1 MSIERGSSMPTT
13 TGDETPHLAVGARG
27 AAQTPRQRHEA
38 RQRVLEDEEREHA
51 RTSRIISTFRLVTFV
66 GAAGLVFAR
75 GFGYLPFW
83 CWWVA
88 AALAVAFVA
97 LVVWHARI
105 DRVERRVVAAITFHR
120 WAILRI
126 DGKHAEYPSRGERF
140 RSDDHPYAADLDLFG
155 EASLFQL
162 LDSTHTRRGEDT
174 LALWLTEASALEE
187 VVERQAAVRELSPR
201 EGVREE
207 LAVMGT
213 LIRAEKPDPAP
224 LVAWAESPP
233 VVSALPLARVAA
245 FALPAA
251 LALAFVLSQL
261 GLVPSGLVLVVALG
275 QWIYAL
281 SLLPKVEPIA
291 GAVSAREGA
300 LAPYRSMLEL
310 IARERFASPVLQ
322 RLQAK
327 IGVSKESTRTAS
339 VEIGKLSAIVGF
351 LDARQNEV
359 FRFFIGPLFLWD
371 LHCVLA
377 LERWQTRAGRQVR
390 SWLDAIGEF
399 EAVSSLA
406 AFAQD
411 HPETTWPILGATTAF
426 RAKGL
431 GHPLIDARVRVTN
444 DVSLRGSGTALLVTG
459 SNMSG
464 KSTLLRSMGINTVL
478 AMAGAP
484 VVAEELVMAPVELRT
499 SMWARDSLAKGV
511 SHFYAELEKLKRVVD
526 GINAA
531 RPLFFLLDEILQGTN
546 SRERVI
552 GARSVLRHL
561 LERGAMGAISTH
573 DVGLLDLG
581 PDLDARVDKV
591 HFEEQVSDSENG
603 KSAMSFDYQLRPGVV
618 RSTNALRLM
627 RRVGIDVDLE

>member
-1 MSIERGSSMPTT
+1 MPTT
-13 TGDETPHLAVGARG
+13 TRTDEIPHAVT
-27 AAQTPRQRHEA
+27 TPREGAESTPRDGHEA
-38 RQRVLEDEEREHA
+38 RQRSLDREALQHA
-51 RTSRIISTFRLVTFV
+51 RTSRVISGFRLVTFV
-66 GAAGLVFAR
+66 GAAALVFAR

-83 CWWVA
+83 CWWLA
-88 AALAVAFVA
+88 AALGVAFAV
-97 LVVWHARI
+97 LVVWHARL
-105 DRVERRVVAAITFHR
+105 DRIERRVQAAIAFHR

-126 DGKHAEYPSRGERF
+126 DGKFSEYPSRGERF
-140 RSDDHPYAADLDLFG
+140 RSDEHPYTADLDVFG

-162 LDSTHTRRGEDT
+162 IDSTHTRRGEDT
-174 LALWLTEASALEE
+174 LARWLTESSALE
-187 VVERQAAVRELSPR
+187 VIVERQGAVRELVPR
-201 EGVREE
+201 EALREK
-207 LAVMGT
+207 LAVLGT
-213 LIRAEKPDPAP
+213 LIRADKPDPGP
-224 LVAWAESPP
+224 LVAWAESAP
-233 VVSALPLARVAA
+233 VVSALPLAQVAA
-245 FALPAA
+245 FALPTL

-261 GLVPSGLVLVVALG
+261 AIVPSPIVALVALG
-275 QWIYAL
+275 QWLYAL

-291 GAVSAREGA
+291 AAVSAREGA

-310 IARERFASPVLQ
+310 IAAERFETPLTQ

-327 IGVSKESTRTAS
+327 IGAAKESARTAPE
-339 VEIGKLSAIVGF
+339 EIGKLSAIAGF

-377 LERWQTRAGRQVR
+377 LERWQVRAGRRVR

-399 EAVSSLA
+399 EALASLA
-406 AFAQD
+406 GFAHDQR
-411 HPETTWPILGATTAF
+411 ETTWPILGETSTF
-426 RAKGL
+426 RAKAL
-431 GHPLIDARVRVTN
+431 GHPLIDARGRVTN
-444 DVSLRGSGTALLVTG
+444 DVSLRGSGT
-459 SNMSG
+459 
-464 KSTLLRSMGINTVL
+464 STLLRSMGTNAVL

-484 VVAEELVMAPVELRT
+484 VVAEELVMAPIELRT

-526 GINAA
+526 GIEAA

-546 SRERVI
+546 SRERII

-581 PDLDARVDKV
+581 PGLDARVDKV
-591 HFEEQVSDSENG
+591 HFEEQVSESENG
-603 KSAMSFDYQLRPGVV
+603 KSAMSFDYKLRPGVV

>member
-1 MSIERGSSMPTT
+1 MPTT
-13 TGDETPHLAVGARG
+13 TQTEERLAAGVSV
-27 AAQTPRQRHEA
+27 QESTPREQHEV
-38 RQRVLEDEEREHA
+38 RRRVLEQEARRHA
-51 RTSRIISTFRLVTFV
+51 RTSRTISGFRLITFV
-66 GAAGLVFAR
+66 GATGVAFAR

-83 CWWVA
+83 CWWLA
-88 AALAVAFVA
+88 AALGMAFVA

-105 DRVERRVVAAITFHR
+105 DRVERRVAAAIAFHR
-120 WAILRI
+120 WAIERI
-126 DGKHAEYPSRGERF
+126 DGKYAEYPSRGDRF

-155 EASLFQL
+155 QASLFQL
-162 LDSTHTRRGEDT
+162 VDSTHTRRGEDT
-174 LALWLTEASALEE
+174 LARWLTESSPLEE
-187 VVERQAAVRELSPR
+187 VVERQAAVRELSLR
-201 EGVREE
+201 DGAREE
-207 LAVMGT
+207 LAVLGT
-213 LIRAEKPDPAP
+213 LIRADKPDPGP

-233 VVSALPLARVAA
+233 VVSALPLARAAA
-245 FALPAA
+245 FALPAF
-251 LALAFVLSQL
+251 LALSFVLAQL
-261 GLVPSGLVLVVALG
+261 DIVPIRLVLFAALG
-275 QWIYAL
+275 QWLYAL

-300 LAPYRSMLEL
+300 LTPYRSMLEL
-310 IARERFASPVLQ
+310 IAAERFEAPLLQ

-327 IGVSKESTRTAS
+327 IAAGKEVVRGAPE
-339 VEIGKLSAIVGF
+339 EIGRLSAIAGF

-377 LERWQTRAGRQVR
+377 LERWQKRAGRRVR
-390 SWLDAIGEF
+390 AWLDAIGEF
-399 EAVSSLA
+399 EALASLA
-406 AFAQD
+406 GFARD
-411 HPETTWPILGATTAF
+411 HRETTWPILGEATAF

-431 GHPLIDARVRVTN
+431 GHPLIGARVRVTN

-464 KSTLLRSMGINTVL
+464 KSTLLRSMGINAVL

-484 VVAEELVMAPVELRT
+484 VVATELAMGPVELRT

-511 SHFYAELEKLKRVVD
+511 SHFYAELEKLKKVVD
-526 GINAA
+526 GIESA

-546 SRERVI
+546 SRERII

-581 PDLDARVDKV
+581 PGLDARVDKV
-591 HFEEQVSDSENG
+591 HFEEQVSESENG
-603 KSAMSFDYQLRPGVV
+603 KSTMSFDYQLRPGVV

-627 RRVGIDVDLE
+627 QRVGIDVDLE

>member
-1 MSIERGSSMPTT
+1 MPTT
-13 TGDETPHLAVGARG
+13 TRTDEIPHAVT
-27 AAQTPRQRHEA
+27 TPREGAESTPRDGHEA
-38 RQRVLEDEEREHA
+38 RQRSLDREALQHA
-51 RTSRIISTFRLVTFV
+51 RTSRVISGFRLVTFV
-66 GAAGLVFAR
+66 GAAALVFAR

-83 CWWVA
+83 CWWLA
-88 AALAVAFVA
+88 AALGVAFAV
-97 LVVWHARI
+97 LVVWHARL
-105 DRVERRVVAAITFHR
+105 DRIERRVQAAIAFHR

-126 DGKHAEYPSRGERF
+126 DGKFSEYPSRGERF
-140 RSDDHPYAADLDLFG
+140 RSDEHPYTADLDVFG

-162 LDSTHTRRGEDT
+162 IDSTHTRRGEDT
-174 LALWLTEASALEE
+174 LARWLTESSALE
-187 VVERQAAVRELSPR
+187 VIVERQGAVRELVPR
-201 EGVREE
+201 EALREK
-207 LAVMGT
+207 LAVLGT
-213 LIRAEKPDPAP
+213 LIRADKPDPGP
-224 LVAWAESPP
+224 LVAWAESAP
-233 VVSALPLARVAA
+233 VVSALPLAQVAA
-245 FALPAA
+245 FALPTL

-261 GLVPSGLVLVVALG
+261 AIVPSPIVALVALG
-275 QWIYAL
+275 QWLYAL

-291 GAVSAREGA
+291 AAVSAREGA

-310 IARERFASPVLQ
+310 IAAERFETPLTQ

-327 IGVSKESTRTAS
+327 IGAAKESARTAPE
-339 VEIGKLSAIVGF
+339 EIGKLSAIAGF

-377 LERWQTRAGRQVR
+377 LERWQVRAGRRVR

-399 EAVSSLA
+399 EALASLA
-406 AFAQD
+406 GFAHDQR
-411 HPETTWPILGATTAF
+411 ETTWPILGETSTF
-426 RAKGL
+426 RAKAL
-431 GHPLIDARVRVTN
+431 GHPLIDARGRVTN

-464 KSTLLRSMGINTVL
+464 KSTLLRSMGTNAVL

-484 VVAEELVMAPVELRT
+484 VVAEELVMAPIELRT

-526 GINAA
+526 GIEAA

-546 SRERVI
+546 SRERII

-581 PDLDARVDKV
+581 PGLDARVDKV
-591 HFEEQVSDSENG
+591 HFEEQVSESENG
-603 KSAMSFDYQLRPGVV
+603 KSAMSFDYKLRPGVV

>member
-1 MSIERGSSMPTT
+1 MPTT
-13 TGDETPHLAVGARG
+13 TENQEKTRSSAN
-27 AAQTPRQRHEA
+27 PRAGGKGMPREGHAA
-38 RQRVLEDEEREHA
+38 RQSLLEEEAHRHA
-51 RTSRIISTFRLVTFV
+51 RTSRVISGLRLVTFV
-66 GAAGLVFAR
+66 GAVGLAFAR

-83 CWWVA
+83 AWWLA
-88 AALAVAFVA
+88 AALAVAFVV
-97 LVVWHARI
+97 LVVWHVRI
-105 DRVERRVVAAITFHR
+105 DRVERRVAAAIAFHR

-126 DGKHAEYPSRGERF
+126 DGKYGEYPSRGERF
-140 RSDDHPYAADLDLFG
+140 RSDDHPYASDLDLFG

-162 LDSTHTRRGEDT
+162 LDWTHTRPGEDT
-174 LALWLTEASALEE
+174 LARWLTESSPLEE

-201 EGVREE
+201 ETERET
-207 LAVMGT
+207 LAVLGT
-213 LIRAEKPDPAP
+213 LIRADKPDPGP
-224 LVAWAESPP
+224 LIAWAESTP

-245 FALPAA
+245 FVLPAL
-251 LALAFVLSQL
+251 LALAFVFSQL
-261 GLVPSGLVLVVALG
+261 GLVPARLVLFIALG
-275 QWIYAL
+275 QWLYAL

-310 IARERFASPVLQ
+310 IAKQRFEAPLLQ
-322 RLQAK
+322 RLQTK
-327 IGVSKESTRTAS
+327 IGTGKESARSAAE
-339 VEIGKLSAIVGF
+339 EIDKLSAIAGF

-377 LERWQTRAGRQVR
+377 LERWQQRAGRRVR

-399 EAVSSLA
+399 EALASLA
-406 AFAQD
+406 GFAHD
-411 HPETTWPILGATTAF
+411 HHETTWPVLGETAVF
-426 RAKGL
+426 LAKGL

-444 DVSLRGSGTALLVTG
+444 DVTLRGSGTALLVTG

-464 KSTLLRSMGINTVL
+464 KSTLLRSMGTNAVL

-484 VVAEELVMAPVELRT
+484 VVADELLMAPLELRT

-526 GINAA
+526 GIESP

-546 SRERVI
+546 SRERII

-561 LERGAMGAISTH
+561 LKRGAMGAISTH

-581 PDLDARVDKV
+581 PELDAHVDKV
-591 HFEEQVSDSENG
+591 HFEEQVSQSENG
-603 KSAMSFDYQLRPGVV
+603 KSIMSFDYKLKPGVV

-627 RRVGIDVDLE
+627 QRVGIDVDLE

>member
-1 MSIERGSSMPTT
+1 MATT
-13 TGDETPHLAVGARG
+13 TQPQDKPRPAAGP
-27 AAQTPRQRHEA
+27 AAQEGTARDLHEA
-38 RQRVLEDEEREHA
+38 RRRTLEEQARSHA
-51 RTSRIISTFRLVTFV
+51 RTSRTISGFRLVTFL
-66 GAAGLVFAR
+66 GATGIAFAR

-83 CWWVA
+83 CWWLA
-88 AALAVAFVA
+88 AALGVAFVG
-97 LVVWHARI
+97 LVIWHVRI
-105 DRVERRVVAAITFHR
+105 DRVERRVAAAISFHR
-120 WAILRI
+120 WAIERI
-126 DGKHAEYPSRGERF
+126 DGKYAEYPSRGDRF
-140 RSDDHPYAADLDLFG
+140 RSDDHPYASDLDLFG
-155 EASLFQL
+155 QASLFQL
-162 LDSTHTRRGEDT
+162 VDSTHTRRGEDT
-174 LALWLTEASALEE
+174 LARWLTESTPFEE
-187 VVERQAAVRELSPR
+187 LVERQAAVRELSR
-201 EGVREE
+201 RDGVREE
-207 LAVMGT
+207 LAVLGT

-233 VVSALPLARVAA
+233 VVSTLPLARAAA
-245 FALPAA
+245 FALPAF
-251 LALAFVLSQL
+251 LVVSFVLSQL
-261 GLVPSGLVLVVALG
+261 DVVSIRLVLLAALG
-275 QWIYAL
+275 QWLYAL

-291 GAVSAREGA
+291 SAVSAREGA
-300 LAPYRSMLEL
+300 LTPYRSMLEL
-310 IARERFASPVLQ
+310 IASERFEAPLLQ

-327 IGVSKESTRTAS
+327 IGAGKEAARGAPE
-339 VEIGKLSAIVGF
+339 EIGRLSSIAGF

-377 LERWQTRAGRQVR
+377 LERWQTRAGRRVR

-399 EAVSSLA
+399 EALASLA
-406 AFAQD
+406 GFARD
-411 HPETTWPILGATTAF
+411 HRETTWPRLGEGGAF

-444 DVSLRGSGTALLVTG
+444 DVALRGSGTALLVTG

-464 KSTLLRSMGINTVL
+464 KSTLLRSMGINAVL

-484 VVAEELVMAPVELRT
+484 VVAEELVIGPVELRT

-526 GINAA
+526 GIETG

-546 SRERVI
+546 SRERII

-561 LERGAMGAISTH
+561 LEHGAMGAISTH

-581 PDLDARVDKV
+581 AQLDALVDKV
-591 HFEEQVSDSENG
+591 HFEEQVSESENG
-603 KSAMSFDYQLRPGVV
+603 KSAMSFDYQLKPGVV

>member
-1 MSIERGSSMPTT
+1 MPTT
-13 TGDETPHLAVGARG
+13 TQTEEEPRR
-27 AAQTPRQRHEA
+27 AAAAGTQESTPRELHET
-38 RQRVLEDEEREHA
+38 RWGVLAEEALQLA
-51 RTSRIISTFRLVTFV
+51 RTSRTISAFRLITFV
-66 GAAGLVFAR
+66 GAVGIAFAR

-83 CWWVA
+83 CWWLA
-88 AALAVAFVA
+88 AALGIAFVA
-97 LVVWHARI
+97 LVASHIRI
-105 DRVERRVVAAITFHR
+105 DRIERRVAAAIAFHR
-120 WAILRI
+120 WAIERI
-126 DGKHAEYPSRGERF
+126 DGKYGEYPSLGDRF
-140 RSDDHPYAADLDLFG
+140 RSDEHPYAADLDLFG
-155 EASLFQL
+155 QASLFQL
-162 LDSTHTRRGEDT
+162 VDSTHTRRGEDT
-174 LALWLTEASALEE
+174 LAQWLTEASPLAE
-187 VVERQAAVRELSPR
+187 VIERQAAVRELAPR
-201 EGVREE
+201 DGVREE
-207 LAVMGT
+207 LAVLGT

-224 LVAWAESPP
+224 LLAWAESPP

-245 FALPAA
+245 FVLP
-251 LALAFVLSQL
+251 LFLIIAFALSQL
-261 GLVPSGLVLVVALG
+261 DIVPIRLVLVAALG
-275 QWIYAL
+275 QWLYAL

-310 IARERFASPVLQ
+310 IAAERFEAPALE

-327 IGVSKESTRTAS
+327 IKAGKEGARGAAE
-339 VEIGKLSAIVGF
+339 EIGRLSSIAGF

-377 LERWQTRAGRQVR
+377 LERWQERAGRRVR
-390 SWLDAIGEF
+390 AWLDAIGEF
-399 EAVSSLA
+399 EALASLA
-406 AFAQD
+406 GFARD
-411 HPETTWPILGATTAF
+411 HRDTTWPILGESAAF

-464 KSTLLRSMGINTVL
+464 KSTLLRSMGINAVL

-484 VVAEELVMAPVELRT
+484 VVASELVMGPVELRT

-526 GINAA
+526 GIDSG

-546 SRERVI
+546 SRERII

-581 PDLDARVDKV
+581 PDLDGKVDKV
-591 HFEEQVSDSENG
+591 HFEEQVSESENG
-603 KSAMSFDYQLRPGVV
+603 KSAMSFDYKLRPGVV

-627 RRVGIDVDLE
+627 RRVGINVDLE

>member
-1 MSIERGSSMPTT
+1 MSTGTNEERAHPAK
-13 TGDETPHLAVGARG
+13 DETARN
-27 AAQTPRQRHEA
+27 APRDAHEA
-38 RQRVLEDEEREHA
+38 RQRLLEQEARQHA
-51 RTSRIISTFRLVTFV
+51 RTSRVISGFRLVTFV
-66 GAAGLVFAR
+66 GAAALAFLR
-75 GFGYLPFW
+75 GFGYLPLW
-83 CWWVA
+83 VWWVA
-88 AALAVAFVA
+88 AGLAVAFVA

-105 DRVERRVVAAITFHR
+105 DRIERRVAAAIDFHR

-126 DGKHAEYPSRGERF
+126 DGKFAEYPSRGERH
-140 RSDDHPYAADLDLFG
+140 RSDEHPYAADLDLFG

-174 LALWLTEASALEE
+174 LARWLTEAGALAE
-187 VVERQAAVRELSPR
+187 VAERQAAVRELSPR
-201 EGVREE
+201 AQARED
-207 LAVMGT
+207 LAVLGA
-213 LIRAEKPDPAP
+213 LIRADKPDPAP
-224 LVAWAESPP
+224 LLAWAESPP
-233 VVSALPLARVAA
+233 VVSALPLARLAA
-245 FALPAA
+245 FVMPSL
-251 LALAFVLSQL
+251 LVLTFILSQL
-261 GLVPSGLVLVVALG
+261 GIVPSRVVFFVALG
-275 QWIYAL
+275 QWLYAL

-291 GAVSAREGA
+291 SAVSAREGA
-300 LAPYRSMLEL
+300 LVPYRSMLEL
-310 IARERFASPVLQ
+310 MARERFETPLLQ
-322 RLQAK
+322 RLQEK
-327 IGVSKESTRTAS
+327 IGAAKESARTAPD
-339 VEIGKLSAIVGF
+339 EIGKLSAIAGF
-351 LDARQNEV
+351 LDARHNEV

-377 LERWQTRAGRQVR
+377 LERWQMRAGRRVR
-390 SWLDAIGEF
+390 SWLEAIGEF
-399 EAVSSLA
+399 EALASLA
-406 AFAQD
+406 GFAHDQRG
-411 HPETTWPILGATTAF
+411 TNWPILGETTAF
-426 RAKGL
+426 RARGL

-464 KSTLLRSMGINTVL
+464 KSTLLRSMGTNAVL

-484 VVAEELVMAPVELRT
+484 VVADELVMAPVELRT

-526 GINAA
+526 GIEAG

-561 LERGAMGAISTH
+561 LERGAMGVISTH

-581 PDLDARVDKV
+581 PGLDARVDKV
-591 HFEEQVSDSENG
+591 HFEEQVSESENG
-603 KSAMSFDYQLRPGVV
+603 KSAMSFDYKLRPGVV

>member
-1 MSIERGSSMPTT
+1 MSTT
-13 TGDETPHLAVGARG
+13 TGNEDTSRRAANAETAARG
-27 AAQTPRQRHEA
+27 APREGHDER
-38 RQRVLEDEEREHA
+38 RRVLEEEARRHA
-51 RTSRIISTFRLVTFV
+51 RTSRAISAFRLVTFV
-66 GAAGLVFAR
+66 GAAGLAFAR

-83 CWWVA
+83 LWWLA
-88 AALAVAFVA
+88 AALAGAFVA
-97 LVVWHARI
+97 LVVAHARI
-105 DRVERRVVAAITFHR
+105 DRIERRVAAAIAFHR

-126 DGKHAEYPSRGERF
+126 DGKYAEYPSRGERF
-140 RSDDHPYAADLDLFG
+140 RSDEHPYAADLDLFG
-155 EASLFQL
+155 EASLFQF
-162 LDSTHTRRGEDT
+162 LDATHTRRGEDT
-174 LALWLTEASALEE
+174 LAGWLTAAGALDAILD
-187 VVERQAAVRELSPR
+187 RQAAVRELAPR
-201 EGVREE
+201 EGICEE
-207 LAVMGT
+207 LAVAGA
-213 LIRAEKPDPAP
+213 LIRADKPDPGP
-224 LVAWAESPP
+224 LVAWAESAP

-245 FALPAA
+245 FALPGL
-251 LALAFVLSQL
+251 LALTFVLSQL
-261 GLVPSGLVLVVALG
+261 ELISSAFVLFAALA
-275 QWIYAL
+275 QWLYAL
-281 SLLPKVEPIA
+281 TLLAKIEPVA
-291 GAVSAREGA
+291 SAVSAREGA
-300 LAPYRSMLEL
+300 LVPYRAMLEL
-310 IARERFASPVLQ
+310 IARERFQSPLLQ

-327 IGVSKESTRTAS
+327 IGAPKESTRTAPE
-339 VEIGKLSAIVGF
+339 EIGRLSAIAGF

-377 LERWQTRAGRQVR
+377 LERWQVRAGRHVR

-399 EAVSSLA
+399 EALASLA
-406 AFAQD
+406 GFAHD
-411 HPETTWPILGATTAF
+411 HRETTWPILGETTAF

-464 KSTLLRSMGINTVL
+464 KSTLLRSMGTNAVL
-478 AMAGAP
+478 ALAGAP

-526 GINAA
+526 GIDAD

-546 SRERVI
+546 SRERII

-581 PDLDARVDKV
+581 PGLDARVDKV

-603 KSAMSFDYQLRPGVV
+603 KSAMSFDYKLRPGVV

-627 RRVGIDVDLE
+627 QRVGIDVDLE

>member
-1 MSIERGSSMPTT
+1 MPTT
-13 TGDETPHLAVGARG
+13 MQNQEEPRAAAGATHLEEMPRALHDARTGVLAK
-27 AAQTPRQRHEA
+27 EA
-38 RQRVLEDEEREHA
+38 RRHA
-51 RTSRIISTFRLVTFV
+51 RTSRTISAFRLITFIGAV
-66 GAAGLVFAR
+66 GIAFAR

-83 CWWVA
+83 CWWLA
-88 AALAVAFVA
+88 AALGAAFVA

-105 DRVERRVVAAITFHR
+105 DRIERRVAAAIAFHR
-120 WAILRI
+120 WAIQRI
-126 DGKHAEYPSRGERF
+126 DGKFAEYPSRGDRF

-155 EASLFQL
+155 QASLFQL
-162 LDSTHTRRGEDT
+162 VDSTHTRRGEDI
-174 LALWLTEASALEE
+174 LARWLTEASPLAE
-187 VVERQAAVRELSPR
+187 VVERQAAVRELSLR
-201 EGVREE
+201 DGTREE
-207 LAVMGT
+207 LAVLGT
-213 LIRAEKPDPAP
+213 LIRADKPDPAP
-224 LVAWAESPP
+224 LITWAESPL
-233 VVSALPLARVAA
+233 VVSTLPLARVAA
-245 FALPAA
+245 FALPAFLI
-251 LALAFVLSQL
+251 LAIVLSQL
-261 GLVPSGLVLVVALG
+261 EIVPTRLVLVAALG
-275 QWIYAL
+275 QWLYAL

-291 GAVSAREGA
+291 SAVSAREGA

-310 IARERFASPVLQ
+310 IAAERFDAPSLQ

-327 IGVSKESTRTAS
+327 ISAGKETSRGAPE
-339 VEIGKLSAIVGF
+339 EIGRLSAIAGF

-377 LERWQTRAGRQVR
+377 LERWQARAGRRVR
-390 SWLDAIGEF
+390 GWIDAIGEF
-399 EAVSSLA
+399 EALASLA
-406 AFAQD
+406 GFARD
-411 HPETTWPILGATTAF
+411 HRETTWPILGEDAAF
-426 RAKGL
+426 QAKGL
-431 GHPLIDARVRVTN
+431 GHPLIDAHVRVTN

-464 KSTLLRSMGINTVL
+464 KSTLLRSMGINAVL

-484 VVAEELVMAPVELRT
+484 VVARELVMGSIELRT

-526 GINAA
+526 GIGAG

-546 SRERVI
+546 SRERII

-561 LERGAMGAISTH
+561 LEQGAMGAISTH

-581 PDLDARVDKV
+581 PGLDARVDKV

-603 KSAMSFDYQLRPGVV
+603 KSTMTFDYKLRPGVV

-627 RRVGIDVDLE
+627 QRVGIDVDLE

>member
-1 MSIERGSSMPTT
+1 MSTT
-13 TGDETPHLAVGARG
+13 TESNETPRPAANAPAGADRVPRE
-27 AAQTPRQRHEA
+27 AHHERQRLLEEQA
-38 RQRVLEDEEREHA
+38 RQKARASRV
-51 RTSRIISTFRLVTFV
+51 ISSFRLITFV
-66 GAAGLVFAR
+66 GAAGLAFAR

-83 CWWVA
+83 CWWLA
-88 AALAVAFVA
+88 AALAAAFVA

-105 DRVERRVVAAITFHR
+105 DRIERRLAAAIAFHR

-126 DGKHAEYPSRGERF
+126 DGKYAEYPSRGERF
-140 RSDDHPYAADLDLFG
+140 RSDEHPYSSDLDLFG

-162 LDSTHTRRGEDT
+162 LDSTRTRRGEDT
-174 LALWLTEASALEE
+174 LARWLTESCARDE
-187 VVERQAAVRELSPR
+187 VLERQAAVRELMAR

-207 LAVMGT
+207 LAVLGA
-213 LIRAEKPDPAP
+213 LIRADKPDPAP

-245 FALPAA
+245 FLLPAL

-261 GLVPSGLVLVVALG
+261 EIVSSRIVLVVALG
-275 QWIYAL
+275 QWLYAL

-291 GAVSAREGA
+291 SAVSAREGA
-300 LAPYRSMLEL
+300 LSPYRSMLEL
-310 IARERFASPVLQ
+310 IARERFETPSMQ
-322 RLQAK
+322 RLHAK
-327 IGVSKESTRTAS
+327 IGTTKESSRTAPE
-339 VEIGKLSAIVGF
+339 EIGRLSAIAGF

-377 LERWQTRAGRQVR
+377 LERWQIRAGRRVR

-399 EAVSSLA
+399 EALASLA
-406 AFAQD
+406 GFAHD
-411 HPETTWPILGATTAF
+411 HRETSWPTLEETAAF

-431 GHPLIDARVRVTN
+431 GHPLIDAKGRVTN
-444 DVSLRGSGTALLVTG
+444 DVSLRGPGTALLVTG

-464 KSTLLRSMGINTVL
+464 KSTLLRSMGTNAVL

-511 SHFYAELEKLKRVVD
+511 SHFYAELEKLKCVVD
-526 GINAA
+526 GIEAE

-546 SRERVI
+546 SRERII

-603 KSAMSFDYQLRPGVV
+603 KSTMTFDYKLRPGVV

>member
-1 MSIERGSSMPTT
+1 MPTMT
-13 TGDETPHLAVGARG
+13 ANGETPHPSAEVGAG
-27 AAQTPRQRHEA
+27 SDAAPRQAHDLRRRVLEEEA
-38 RQRVLEDEEREHA
+38 RQHA
-51 RTSRIISTFRLVTFV
+51 RMSRLISSFRLVTFV
-66 GAAGLVFAR
+66 GAVGLAFAR
-75 GFGYLPFW
+75 GFGYLPSW
-83 CWWVA
+83 SWWLA
-88 AALAVAFVA
+88 GGLAVAFVA

-105 DRVERRVVAAITFHR
+105 DRIERRVAAAIAFHR

-126 DGKHAEYPSRGERF
+126 DGKFAEYPARGERF
-140 RSDDHPYAADLDLFG
+140 RSDEHPYAGDLDLFG

-162 LDSTHTRRGEDT
+162 LDSTHTRRGEDA
-174 LALWLTEASALEE
+174 LAHWLAESSALEDI
-187 VVERQAAVRELSPR
+187 VERQAAVRELAPR
-201 EGVREE
+201 EDLREE
-207 LAVMGT
+207 LAVSGT
-213 LIRAEKPDPAP
+213 LIRADKPDPSP
-224 LVAWAESPP
+224 LVTWAESPP
-233 VVSALPLARVAA
+233 LVSSLPLARTAA
-245 FALPAA
+245 FALPAL

-261 GLVPSGLVLVVALG
+261 GVVSSRAMIVVALA
-275 QWIYAL
+275 QWLYSL

-291 GAVSAREGA
+291 AAVSAREGA

-310 IARERFASPVLQ
+310 IARERFEAPSLQ

-327 IGVSKESTRTAS
+327 ISSTKESERTAS
-339 VEIGKLSAIVGF
+339 EEIGKLSAIAGF

-377 LERWQTRAGRQVR
+377 LERWQLRAGRRVR
-390 SWLDAIGEF
+390 SWIDAIGEF
-399 EAVSSLA
+399 EALASLA
-406 AFAQD
+406 GFAND
-411 HPETTWPILGATTAF
+411 HRETTWPKLGETTSF

-444 DVSLRGSGTALLVTG
+444 DVSLRGAGTALLVTG

-484 VVAEELVMAPVELRT
+484 VVADELVMAPVELRT

-511 SHFYAELEKLKRVVD
+511 SHFYAELEKLKKVVD
-526 GINAA
+526 GIGAG

-546 SRERVI
+546 SRERII

-561 LERGAMGAISTH
+561 LQRGAMGAISTH

-581 PDLDARVDKV
+581 AELDAHVDKV
-591 HFEEQVSDSENG
+591 HFEEQVAETENG
-603 KSAMSFDYQLRPGVV
+603 KSAMSFDYKLRPGVV